1 MELFTDALSNN
12 LCLIYNILQLRGT
25 DDVDLEME
33 EIAED
38 YRKTKDDK
46 LLGGKGDNKL
56 IDLYLFTV
64 HCKNIWYKSDK
75 CFED

>member
-1 MELFTDALSNN
+1 MELFTYALSNY

-64 HCKNIWYKSDK
+64 HCKNI
-75 CFED
+75 